1 MSVQTNRILQDM
13 SFPVETGEPPLTGRE
28 RAVRWIMV
36 VGFLSILV
44 LEGWL
49 LWQVWSFWA

>member
-1 MSVQTNRILQDM
+1 MSVQTERILQDM
-13 SFPVETGEPPLTGRE
+13 SFPVETGEPPLTSGE
-28 RAVRWIMV
+28 HAVRWIMV
-36 VGFLSILV
+36 AGFLAILV